1 MPPRPPLSRLL
12 AALGLLAAPILVIL
26 AGLVAVAHL
35 ALVPAIVAGLLLLL
49 WLWLLLRG
57 HLTHLGALA
66 EYAERMAAGRPGP
79 PPAGRDSALGGGLA
93 PRLINAIGVW
103 REREEGL
110 ALHAAEA
117 ERVLAHLPDP
127 LLLVDSQKR
136 IRLANPAAE
145 ACSRGRC
152 SGAI

>member
-35 ALVPAIVAGLLLLL
+35 ALLPAIVAGLLLLL

-66 EYAERMAAGRPGP
+66 DYAERMAAGRPGP
-79 PPAGRDSALGGGLA
+79 PPAGAGI
-93 PRLINAIGVW
+93 PRWAGVS
-103 REREEGL
+103 
-110 ALHAAEA
+110 
-117 ERVLAHLPDP
+117 P
-127 LLLVDSQKR
+127 
-136 IRLANPAAE
+136 
-145 ACSRGRC
+145 RG
-152 SGAI
+152 

>member
-12 AALGLLAAPILVIL
+12 AALGLLAAPILAAL

-66 EYAERMAAGRPGP
+66 EYAERMAVGRGRPP
-79 PPAGRDSALGGGLA
+79 PPGRGYAPGGGVA
-93 PRLINAIGVW
+93 PP
-103 REREEGL
+103 ER
-110 ALHAAEA
+110 
-117 ERVLAHLPDP
+117 
-127 LLLVDSQKR
+127 
-136 IRLANPAAE
+136 N
-145 ACSRGRC
+145 
-152 SGAI
+152 